1 MQNKSHSPAHLKDFT
16 VDVLKN
22 LQAGDVFDRLEN
34 TSDAIVTNEMAY
46 FSLNA
51 LSKKLGHLHLV
62 VTDGNGRLPIRCEE
76 DLHSAL
82 EKLPSSGFDKLRVVA
97 QSAVPQRFLGYLEY
111 GDLLRI
117 YDEEMA
123 RVERL
128 E

>member
-51 LSKKLGHLHLV
+51 LSKKLGHRHLV
-62 VTDGNGRLPIRCEE
+62 VTEGNGRLHGMIRLDE
-76 DLHSAL
+76 
-82 EKLPSSGFDKLRVVA
+82 F
-97 QSAVPQRFLGYLEY
+97 
-111 GDLLRI
+111 DLLDDDVLRNRI
-117 YDEEMA
+117 
-123 RVERL
+123 L
-128 E
+128 I